1 MIKDKPLG
9 TKIMETINKY
19 THQSVSNEE
28 IEKEKQKL
36 EQEIKDTSEESKREK
51 TEILK
56 TK

>member
-1 MIKDKPLG
+1 
-9 TKIMETINKY
+9 METINKY

-51 TEILK
+51 AEIPK

>member
-36 EQEIKDTSEESKREK
+36 EQKIKDTSEESKREK
-51 TEILK
+51 AEIPK